1 MEVRQEQCP
10 APGDLALETVREWT
24 LWLTEVERGLMP
36 HFARCEARHRAWAYL
51 RGLRSPVERKNG
63 GQLAEVNGDATPYGL
78 QHLLGRARWDAD
90 AVRDDLRAYLVTL
103 FWDAGVFCSDVVRA
117 ASRVCKA
124 VEKEGLQGGEQD
136 KSRGGA
142 IGTSTTLASNKSH
155 YFLVPKRLTPIH
167 VPQGHHELVHLRGP
181 SMPCMARDR

>member
-1 MEVRQEQCP
+1 
-10 APGDLALETVREWT
+10 
-24 LWLTEVERGLMP
+24 
-36 HFARCEARHRAWAYL
+36 
-51 RGLRSPVERKNG
+51 
-63 GQLAEVNGDATPYGL
+63 LAEVNGDATPYGL

-103 FWDAGVFCSDVVRA
+103 FLDAGVFCSDVVRA

-124 VEKEGLQGGEQD
+124 VAKEGLPGGEQD

-155 YFLVPKRLTPIH
+155 GELRRQDFRLQVQQLVSLRSLLWVH
-167 VPQGHHELVHLRGP
+167 VVLMH
-181 SMPCMARDR
+181 SRDVRAA

>member
-142 IGTSTTLASNKSH
+142 PSAPPRPWHPTRAFLKCGSRRPFLLKSHCAITLPKDRAGGTS
-155 YFLVPKRLTPIH
+155 
-167 VPQGHHELVHLRGP
+167 VH
-181 SMPCMARDR
+181 SA